1 MAQKDDQWIR
11 LFNVSDPRRAYAGH
25 TLYKVTSKVSECI
38 LSVNAL
44 FSYSFQ
50 FRSIFISSLKSK
62 CFTFVLY
69 IHS

>member
-25 TLYKVTSKVSECI
+25 TLYKVTSKVSECET
-38 LSVNAL
+38 LSSAIPFNL
-44 FSYSFQ
+44 D
-50 FRSIFISSLKSK
+50 RIFISSLKSK

-69 IHS
+69 MHS